1 MEDLTIGKDVFR
13 HYKQTYYVTNN
24 GKVANIITDEEGYVI
39 NFRLMKLETSSFGHK
54 RVELHINKE
63 PIKFSIHRMVYEVWI
78 GELIDGMVIEHLDGN
93 PSNNNINNLKQST
106 QKENIETAIKQNMFN
121 QRWSNNTHIIVY
133 DKLNN
138 TTKGYECIRDFLVD
152 IDAPPYIIKHGSL
165 ASLNKRK
172 EYKNRFVI
180 EKTGRKG
187 KGQQTTESVDSEK
200 DAIE

>member
-1 MEDLTIGKDVFR
+1 MECSTVSKSKPAYENTTKKYVEIEAKKKKEEDERMRKE
-13 HYKQTYYVTNN
+13 KQQQN
-24 GKVANIITDEEGYVI
+24 
-39 NFRLMKLETSSFGHK
+39 
-54 RVELHINKE
+54 
-63 PIKFSIHRMVYEVWI
+63 
-78 GELIDGMVIEHLDGN
+78 
-93 PSNNNINNLKQST
+93 NNNINNLKQST

-138 TTKGYECIRDFLVD
+138 TTKGYECIRDFLID
-152 IDAPPYIIKHGSL
+152 IDAPPYMIKHGSL

-200 DAIE
+200 DTIE